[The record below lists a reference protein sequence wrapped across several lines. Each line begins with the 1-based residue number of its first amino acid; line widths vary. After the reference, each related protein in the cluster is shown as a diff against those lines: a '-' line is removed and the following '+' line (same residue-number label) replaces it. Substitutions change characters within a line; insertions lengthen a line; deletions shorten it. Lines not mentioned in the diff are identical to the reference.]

1 MDRCQSHIGHLL
13 PLVVVDDLDVM
24 RVAGPPSK
32 TDSPLSVDADAVLS
46 STITFQ
52 LLESVRW
59 WNAEVVECRRRV
71 QHSELSEGNAL
82 HLRAQSLDRLSM
94 EEALCV
100 SIPEALNHLNA

>member
-1 MDRCQSHIGHLL
+1 M
-13 PLVVVDDLDVM
+13 VVDDLDVM

-46 STITFQ
+46 STITLQ
-52 LLESVRW
+52 LLEPVRW
-59 WNAEVVECRRRV
+59 RNAEVVECRRRI

-82 HLRAQSLDRLSM
+82 HVRAQSFDRLST

-100 SIPEALNHLNA
+100 SIPKALNHLTA

>member
-1 MDRCQSHIGHLL
+1 M
-13 PLVVVDDLDVM
+13 VVDDLDVM

-32 TDSPLSVDADAVLS
+32 IDSPLSVDTYAVLS

-59 WNAEVVECRRRV
+59 GNTEVVERRRRI
-71 QHSELSEGNAL
+71 QHSELSKGNAL
-82 HLRAQSLDRLSM
+82 HVRAQSLDRLSM

-100 SIPEALNHLNA
+100 SVPEALDHLKA

>member
-1 MDRCQSHIGHLL
+1 M
-13 PLVVVDDLDVM
+13 VVDDLDVM

-32 TDSPLSVDADAVLS
+32 TDSPLSVDTYAVLS

-59 WNAEVVECRRRV
+59 WNVEVVECRRRI
-71 QHSELSEGNAL
+71 QHSELSESSPL
-82 HLRAQSLDRLSM
+82 HLRAQSLDRMSM

-100 SIPEALNHLNA
+100 SVPEALNHLKA

>member
-1 MDRCQSHIGHLL
+1 
-13 PLVVVDDLDVM
+13 VVVDDLDVM
-24 RVAGPPSK
+24 RVPGPPSK

-59 WNAEVVECRRRV
+59 WNAEVVECRRRI
-71 QHSELSEGNAL
+71 QHSELSEGNPL
-82 HLRAQSLDRLSM
+82 QVHSRSLDRLSM

-100 SIPEALNHLNA
+100 LIPEALDHSTA

>member
-1 MDRCQSHIGHLL
+1 
-13 PLVVVDDLDVM
+13 M

-32 TDSPLSVDADAVLS
+32 ADSPLPVDTYAVLS
-46 STITFQ
+46 SAITFQ

-59 WNAEVVECRRRV
+59 RDAEVFEHRRRI

-82 HLRAQSLDRLSM
+82 HFRAQSLDRLST

-100 SIPEALNHLNA
+100 SVPEALDHLIP

>member
-1 MDRCQSHIGHLL
+1 M
-13 PLVVVDDLDVM
+13 VVDDLDVM

-32 TDSPLSVDADAVLS
+32 TDSPLSVDTYAVLS

-59 WNAEVVECRRRV
+59 RNTEVVERRRRI
-71 QHSELSEGNAL
+71 QHSELSKGYAL
-82 HLRAQSLDRLSM
+82 HVHAQSLDRLSM

-100 SIPEALNHLNA
+100 SVPEALNHLKA